1 MVASGWLTRK
11 AEKGNLAGDWL
22 EVGVTGKEQL
32 NLRLSNIIS
41 DKTILLGIK
50 AQSKSEALQEMVSFL
65 EKNKLINRAD
75 EVIEKLEQREA
86 LGTTALGEGVAIP
99 HCKVK
104 WVTNPIVLVGIA
116 RQGVPFGAPD
126 GHLVNIFFLLIT
138 SLEDPTLNLQ
148 ILAMIAQLIK
158 KSPELKEKL
167 LQAKSPAEVREI
179 IKRQEEKQSE

>member
-1 MVASGWLTRK
+1 MEIGC
-11 AEKGNLAGDWL
+11 
-22 EVGVTGKEQL
+22 TGKGVL
-32 NLRLSNIIS
+32 NVRLSNIIS
-41 DKTILLGIK
+41 DETILLGIK
-50 AQSKSEALQEMVSFL
+50 AQSKSEALREMVKFL
-65 EKNKLINRAD
+65 EKKELINRAD
-75 EVIEKLEQREA
+75 EVIEKLEQRES

-104 WVTNPIVLVGIA
+104 WVTNPIILVGISK
-116 RQGVPFGAPD
+116 RGVPFEAPD
-126 GHLVNIFFLLIT
+126 ERPVNIFFLLIT

-179 IKRQEEKQSE
+179 IRRQEEKQIE